1 MVSIYDWLLLFY
13 ALAAVATTACAV
25 LAVEVLR
32 VRRELKALKKAT
44 SATQSEVEVIKK
56 RLEALIR
63 SSREEIEAEELVR
76 FSEKLMPKKTDATR
90 TGGGGPARAGEGYVV
105 TSPYSN
111 AQMGID
117 YLHGWRINHFPES
130 AGKLISEQ
138 ATTIRNRAGF

>member
-13 ALAAVATTACAV
+13 ALAAVSTTACAV

-63 SSREEIEAEELVR
+63 SAGEGIEAEDLVR
-76 FSEKLMPKKTDATR
+76 FSDKLMPSKQR
-90 TGGGGPARAGEGYVV
+90 
-105 TSPYSN
+105 
-111 AQMGID
+111 
-117 YLHGWRINHFPES
+117 
-130 AGKLISEQ
+130 
-138 ATTIRNRAGF
+138 